1 MEIPASKMDDAI
13 AWNIPLGDLS
23 DWISAQSPWNQTV
36 GYIGPEQTAPSPCA
50 GLGLSC
56 CELSRISHCSSQ
68 NAALYSLVSHEFC
81 YGHYFRF
88 LCIGFTVFPCQIM

>member
-56 CELSRISHCSSQ
+56 FLAPLLHVGTGIDLFFVPRPYRDEDETNYISPGLRDHD
-68 NAALYSLVSHEFC
+68 NPNL
-81 YGHYFRF
+81 
-88 LCIGFTVFPCQIM
+88 